1 MPSTISAIS
10 VVTLGF
16 VLGMRHA
23 TDADHV
29 VAVATIVSQQRRVKS
44 AAWIGALWGLGH
56 TVTILAVGLPIVL
69 FDWAVGPRVGLMME
83 LGVGL
88 MLIWLGLRN
97 LQGRGWRVTSDL
109 HGHAVTAPRDRAF
122 GGLGFC
128 QGARPVA
135 IGFVHGLA
143 GSAAVALL
151 VLTTIRDPTWA
162 AAYLIVFGLG
172 TVAGMVLITTAIA
185 LPFATARPPSA
196 ATRRRLRLV
205 TGLLSFSFGLFLAYQ
220 AGVVNGVFSA
230 APRWIPQ

>member
-1 MPSTISAIS
+1 MPPAISTLS

-29 VAVATIVSQQRRVKS
+29 VAVATIVSQQRMVKS

-56 TVTILAVGLPIVL
+56 TVTILAVGLPIVV
-69 FDWAVGPRVGLMME
+69 FDWVVAPRVGLMME
-83 LGVGL
+83 LGVGV

-97 LQGRGWRVTSDL
+97 LRGRGWRSAADVHA
-109 HGHAVTAPRDRAF
+109 HGATAAGDRAF

-135 IGFVHGLA
+135 IGVVHGLA

-162 AAYLIVFGLG
+162 AAYLVVFGLG

-185 LPFATARPPSA
+185 LPFATARPPSVD
-196 ATRRRLRLV
+196 TRRHLRLV

>member
-1 MPSTISAIS
+1 MPTISALS

-29 VAVATIVSQQRRVKS
+29 VAVATIVSQQRMVRS

-69 FDWAVGPRVGLMME
+69 FDWAVAPRVGLMME

-97 LQGRGWRVTSDL
+97 LQGRGWRVTADFHS
-109 HGHAVTAPRDRAF
+109 HAASAPRDRGF
-122 GGLGFC
+122 GGLGFY

-162 AAYLIVFGLG
+162 VAYLVVFGLG

-185 LPFATARPPSA
+185 LPFAAARPPSA
-196 ATRRRLRLV
+196 TTRRRLRLV